1 MFVLWY
7 KNRAFIFWSTL
18 AASVFT
24 ILVVLFTVLFPI
36 GLILTSEHCHLFYTW
51 SSQLSYFWHFEL
63 DNSVQK
69 ESILLIF
76 CSIPDRFQW
85 EISNTPHLRFAT
97 WMSLDISWTSLTGVG
112 VEHLLAWELIDLY
125 QFDFTLNHV
134 HNLINSVK
142 FYICCAWKERSLSFN
157 TQFYRPYNGGC
168 PQTHYVDE
176 EDGMDL
182 QCFFASLSRMLG
194 LHIHQHT

>member
-36 GLILTSEHCHLFYTW
+36 GLILTSEQCHLFYTW

-63 DNSVQK
+63 DNSVRK

-76 CSIPDRFQW
+76 CSIPDRCQW
-85 EISNTPHLRFAT
+85 EISNTPHPWFAT
-97 WMSLDISWTSLTGVG
+97 WMSLDISRTSLTSS
-112 VEHLLAWELIDLY
+112 LLENLLISISLILLSTMCI
-125 QFDFTLNHV
+125 TLSTLSNFISVVPGRKEAFHSI
-134 HNLINSVK
+134 HNFI
-142 FYICCAWKERSLSFN
+142 
-157 TQFYRPYNGGC
+157 
-168 PQTHYVDE
+168 D
-176 EDGMDL
+176 
-182 QCFFASLSRMLG
+182 
-194 LHIHQHT
+194 HTMEAALKLTM